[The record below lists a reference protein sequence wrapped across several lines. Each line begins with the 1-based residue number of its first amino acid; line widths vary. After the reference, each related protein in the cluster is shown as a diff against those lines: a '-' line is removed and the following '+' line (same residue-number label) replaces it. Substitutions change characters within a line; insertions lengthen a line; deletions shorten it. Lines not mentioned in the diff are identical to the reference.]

1 MAYFTLD
8 KSSLGWGI
16 IDLDKKKTNTEK
28 EFEIDGEKVKD
39 LVEESKKRKLV
50 FLDKKGE
57 TIMSMVLLW
66 AIIIS
71 VIFWPLVLVGA
82 VVVLASG
89 GSVRIGK

>member
-1 MAYFTLD
+1 ME
-8 KSSLGWGI
+8 
-16 IDLDKKKTNTEK
+16 KTKTEK
-28 EFEIDGEKVKD
+28 DFEIDGQKVQD
-39 LVEESKKRKLV
+39 LVEEGKKRKLV

-57 TIMSMVLLW
+57 TIMSVVLLW

>member
-1 MAYFTLD
+1 M
-8 KSSLGWGI
+8 
-16 IDLDKKKTNTEK
+16 DKKKINTEK

-71 VIFWPLVLVGA
+71 VIFWPFVLVGT

>member
-1 MAYFTLD
+1 ME
-8 KSSLGWGI
+8 
-16 IDLDKKKTNTEK
+16 KKKTNTEK
-28 EFEIDGEKVKD
+28 DFEIDGQKVQD
-39 LVEESKKRKLV
+39 LVTESKKRKLV

-57 TIMSMVLLW
+57 TIMSVVLLW

-89 GSVRIGK
+89 GSVKIGK

>member
-1 MAYFTLD
+1 ME
-8 KSSLGWGI
+8 
-16 IDLDKKKTNTEK
+16 KKKIKKEK
-28 EFEIDGEKVKD
+28 DFEINEEKVKD
-39 LVEESKKRKLV
+39 LVKEGQKRRLV

-57 TIMSMVLLW
+57 TIMSVVLLW

-82 VVVLASG
+82 VVVLVSG

>member
-1 MAYFTLD
+1 ME
-8 KSSLGWGI
+8 
-16 IDLDKKKTNTEK
+16 KTKTEK
-28 EFEIDGEKVKD
+28 DFEIDGQKVQD
-39 LVEESKKRKLV
+39 LVSESKKRKLV

-57 TIMSMVLLW
+57 TIMSVVLLW

>member
-1 MAYFTLD
+1 M
-8 KSSLGWGI
+8 
-16 IDLDKKKTNTEK
+16 DKKKTNTEK

>member
-1 MAYFTLD
+1 ME
-8 KSSLGWGI
+8 
-16 IDLDKKKTNTEK
+16 KTKTEK
-28 EFEIDGEKVKD
+28 DFEIDGQKVQD
-39 LVEESKKRKLV
+39 LVSESKKRKLV

-57 TIMSMVLLW
+57 TIMSVVLLW

-82 VVVLASG
+82 VVVLVSG

>member
-1 MAYFTLD
+1 M
-8 KSSLGWGI
+8 
-16 IDLDKKKTNTEK
+16 DKKKTNTEK

-89 GSVRIGK
+89 GSVRIRKLT

>member
-1 MAYFTLD
+1 ME
-8 KSSLGWGI
+8 
-16 IDLDKKKTNTEK
+16 KTKTEK
-28 EFEIDGEKVKD
+28 DFEIDGQKVQD
-39 LVEESKKRKLV
+39 LVEEGKKRKLV
-50 FLDKKGE
+50 FLAKKGE
-57 TIMSMVLLW
+57 TIMSVVLLW

>member
-1 MAYFTLD
+1 M
-8 KSSLGWGI
+8 
-16 IDLDKKKTNTEK
+16 DKKKTNTEK

-89 GSVRIGK
+89 GSVRIRK

>member
-1 MAYFTLD
+1 M
-8 KSSLGWGI
+8 
-16 IDLDKKKTNTEK
+16 DKKKTNTEK

-71 VIFWPLVLVGA
+71 VIFWPLVLVGT

>member
-1 MAYFTLD
+1 ME
-8 KSSLGWGI
+8 
-16 IDLDKKKTNTEK
+16 KTKTEK
-28 EFEIDGEKVKD
+28 DFEIDGQKVQD

>member
-1 MAYFTLD
+1 M
-8 KSSLGWGI
+8 
-16 IDLDKKKTNTEK
+16 DKKKINTEK

-71 VIFWPLVLVGA
+71 VIFWPLVLVGT

>member
-1 MAYFTLD
+1 M
-8 KSSLGWGI
+8 
-16 IDLDKKKTNTEK
+16 DKKKTTTEK

-71 VIFWPLVLVGA
+71 VIFWPLVLVGT